1 MAATAHSDQ
10 SASWLAST
18 VAKLRGISMS
28 DWLKLALTIAGT
40 AILMWTMVQQHE
52 FRIEKLEHS
61 LDQHFLKH
69 DEQYNKIQ
77 QTLLDIQL
85 KLGRLTDK

>member
-1 MAATAHSDQ
+1 MT
-10 SASWLAST
+10 
-18 VAKLRGISMS
+18 
-28 DWLKLALTIAGT
+28 DWLKILGT
-40 AILMWTMVQQHE
+40 VMAAVFVVWNMVQQHE
-52 FRIEKLEHS
+52 YRIEKLEHS
-61 LDQHFLKH
+61 LDQHLLKH